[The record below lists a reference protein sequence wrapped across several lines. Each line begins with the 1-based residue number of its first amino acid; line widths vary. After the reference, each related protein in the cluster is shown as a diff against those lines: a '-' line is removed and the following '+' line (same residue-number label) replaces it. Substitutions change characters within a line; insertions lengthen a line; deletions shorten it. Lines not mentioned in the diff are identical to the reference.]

1 MLNFALLF
9 SLKGHAVLLL
19 QTGGVCC
26 CCCCNQCFCGF
37 TERPCCGA
45 VASAAADDDVG
56 PLLLGPCGG
65 GARNV
70 VAVVAPAGQKNGRQ
84 NGRTFDAGKALAVV
98 VVR

>member
-1 MLNFALLF
+1 MYNPVHKEWADVEFRP
-9 SLKGHAVLLL
+9 V
-19 QTGGVCC
+19 
-26 CCCCNQCFCGF
+26 F